1 MNSEDKKIFQ
11 DLFSPGSGTI
21 TIISHTSP
29 DGDAIGSSL
38 AVCKALQSLGKTAR
52 VVLPDLYPEY
62 YAWMPGVPDIVIA
75 SGKDKEIAE
84 CLIRNSEVLLVMDM
98 NAVRRAEKMD
108 EWILNSPATRLL
120 IDHHVDP
127 EPVFSH
133 IYGRTNV
140 SSTSEL
146 VYEILSAFCPQV
158 IDIDIATNI
167 YVGIATDTGTF
178 FHSCPYPATF
188 NVIAELIKRGVDNI
202 QINQRVYNTFSENR
216 IRLLGYCLS
225 EKLHVMPEYG
235 VAYIYISLEE
245 LRRFNH
251 QVGDTEGIVNYG
263 LSIQGVNVAA
273 LFYVKDDGVVK
284 LSLRSEGDVDVNVI
298 ARKYFNGGGHK
309 NASGAY
315 FHGPLE
321 DAVELFNKAVR
332 ETFPKK

>member
-11 DLFSPGSGTI
+11 DLFSPGSESI

-38 AVCKALQSLGKTAR
+38 AVCKALQSLGKSAR
-52 VVLPDLYPEY
+52 VVLPDMYPEY
-62 YAWMPGVPDIVIA
+62 YAWMPGIPQVVIA
-75 SGKDKEIAE
+75 SDANQLIAKE
-84 CLIRNSEVLLVMDM
+84 LIQSADILLVMDM
-98 NAVRRAEKMD
+98 NALRRAEKLD
-108 EWILNSPATRLL
+108 EWILNSPAPRLL

-127 EPVFSH
+127 EPVFKN
-133 IYGRTNV
+133 IYSRTNV

-146 VYEILSAFCPQV
+146 AYELLSAFCPQV

-167 YVGIATDTGTF
+167 YVGMATDTGTF
-178 FHSCPYPATF
+178 FHSCPYPETF
-188 NVIAELIKRGVDNI
+188 NVVSDLIKRGVDNI
-202 QINQRVYNTFSENR
+202 QINQWVYNTFSENR

-225 EKLHVMPEYG
+225 EKLNVMPDYG
-235 VAYIYISLEE
+235 VAYIYITLEE
-245 LRRFNH
+245 LNRFNH

-273 LFYVKDDGVVK
+273 LFYVRDDGVVK
-284 LSLRSEGDVDVNVI
+284 LSLRSEGDIDVNII

-315 FHGPLE
+315 FYGPIE
-321 DAVELFNKAVR
+321 DAVDLFKKAVA